1 MYRSYSIIE
10 SARQG
15 RLDII
20 KDIIDKNPLHPID
33 ERDKHGKTPFI
44 YAAQNNYVNIL
55 EFLKEEGADINITD
69 TYGNNALGLAI
80 GCGSF
85 DTAKY
90 LLKLGLSPNCNF
102 NGQPIINIAILS
114 ENIDI
119 IEMLLEY
126 DADPTLSNAQ
136 GFDGQQM
143 AKRCL
148 SGDKYI
154 RFNNLLIQ
162 HGWI

>member
-1 MYRSYSIIE
+1 MNRFYSIIE
-10 SARQG
+10 FARQG

-20 KDIIDKNPLHPID
+20 QEIIEDNPLHPID

-44 YAAQNNYVNIL
+44 YAAQNNHVNIL
-55 EFLKEEGADINITD
+55 EFLRGEGADINVVD

-85 DTAKY
+85 EAAHY
-90 LLKLGLSPNCNF
+90 LLTLGVSANSKF
-102 NGQPIINIAILS
+102 NGQPLIHIAILA

-119 IEMLLEY
+119 IERLLVC
-126 DADPTLSNAQ
+126 DADPTVSNSQ

-148 SGDKYI
+148 PSGKYDI
-154 RFNNLLIQ
+154 FNGLLIE

>member
-10 SARQG
+10 FSRQG

-20 KDIIDKNPLHPID
+20 KDIIESNPLHPID
-33 ERDKHGKTPFI
+33 EIDKHGKTPFM
-44 YAAQNNYVNIL
+44 YAAQNNCVNIL
-55 EFLKEEGADINITD
+55 EFLREEGADINVID
-69 TYGNNALGLAI
+69 NYGNNALGLAI

-85 DTAKY
+85 QSANY
-90 LLKLGLSPNCNF
+90 ILKLGVSANSKF
-102 NGQPIINIAILS
+102 NEQPVIHIAILE
-114 ENIDI
+114 ENMNI
-119 IEMLLEY
+119 IELLLEN
-126 DADPTLSNAQ
+126 DADPTVSNAQ

-148 SGDKYI
+148 SSDNYN

-162 HGWI
+162 YGWI

>member
-1 MYRSYSIIE
+1 MNRVYSIIE
-10 SARQG
+10 FARQG

-20 KDIIDKNPLHPID
+20 QEIIEDNPLHPID

-44 YAAQNNYVNIL
+44 YAAQNNHVNIL
-55 EFLKEEGADINITD
+55 EFLTGEGADINVLD
-69 TYGNNALGLAI
+69 SYGNNALGLAI

-85 DTAKY
+85 EAAKY
-90 LLKLGLSPNCNF
+90 LLNLNVSTNSTF
-102 NGQPIINIAILS
+102 NGQPLIHIAILA

-119 IEMLLEY
+119 IERLL
-126 DADPTLSNAQ
+126 DCNADPTVSNHQ

-148 SGDKYI
+148 PGDKYD
-154 RFNNLLIQ
+154 RFNSLLIE

>member
-1 MYRSYSIIE
+1 MNRVYSIIE
-10 SARQG
+10 FARQG

-20 KDIIDKNPLHPID
+20 QEIIEDNPLHPID

-44 YAAQNNYVNIL
+44 YAAQNNHVNIL
-55 EFLKEEGADINITD
+55 EFLTGEGADINVVD
-69 TYGNNALGLAI
+69 SYGNNALGLAI

-85 DTAKY
+85 EAAHY
-90 LLKLGLSPNCNF
+90 LLNLNVSTNSTF
-102 NGQPIINIAILS
+102 NGQPLIHIAILA

-119 IEMLLEY
+119 IERLL
-126 DADPTLSNAQ
+126 DCGADPTVSNHQ
-136 GFDGQQM
+136 GLDGQQM

-148 SGDKYI
+148 HSDKYD
-154 RFNNLLIQ
+154 RFNSLLIE